1 MAVVKN
7 TVVIIALYILLP
19 KTKLTQTKT
28 PRFERIGNKKG
39 IARRVGRKTKDA
51 AEAK

>member
-1 MAVVKN
+1 METLERAN
-7 TVVIIALYILLP
+7 PSQGCTDMRRG
-19 KTKLTQTKT
+19 
-28 PRFERIGNKKG
+28 PRPEVERIGNKKG